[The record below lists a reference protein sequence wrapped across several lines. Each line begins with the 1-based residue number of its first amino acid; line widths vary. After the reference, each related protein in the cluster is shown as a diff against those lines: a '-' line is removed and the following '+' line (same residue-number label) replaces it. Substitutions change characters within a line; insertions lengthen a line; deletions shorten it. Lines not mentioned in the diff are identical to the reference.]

1 MRSISRLLLGSVA
14 VIGAGG
20 CAKTQEKAAAPQTQG
35 QQAQQA
41 QTQESAADWRQ
52 RMQKNHSAERSIGQQ
67 VQRLTK
73 DLDLT
78 PEQQVKAREL
88 AKEHNDRIQKILDT
102 APPTL
107 TQEDFTTQVHAIS
120 QDFHNAVNAILTP
133 HQLQLMKAMV
143 GRLDNGTERRRA
155 P

>member
-1 MRSISRLLLGSVA
+1 MLRSISRLLLGSVA
-14 VIGAGG
+14 VIGAGS
-20 CAKTQEKAAAPQTQG
+20 CAKAQEKAVPAEAQG
-35 QQAQQA
+35 QQAQTDQG
-41 QTQESAADWRQ
+41 AADWRE
-52 RMQKNHSAERSIGQQ
+52 RMQKNHNAERSIQQQ

-78 PEQQVKAREL
+78 PEQQVKVQEL
-88 AKEHNDRIQKILDT
+88 AKEHNDSIQKILDT

-133 HQLQLMKAMV
+133 HQLELMKAMV
-143 GRLDNGTERRRA
+143 GRLGNGTERRRA